1 MLGNRYGEFEADG
14 RAFVIR
20 DRMTPMPW
28 VNVISNGRYGVVVSQ
43 NGGGFSWFDD
53 AQHCVLTRWEMDL
66 ARDDRGKYLYLSDL
80 DSGQVWSAAPAP
92 CMAEYSRYSCRH
104 ALGSTTFDTS
114 HAGIAVEW
122 TISVSPEDPVEV
134 WHVRVTNESGRSR
147 RVRVASY
154 LEWCCGV
161 APDAKREFHRLFI
174 RTRCLAGRVG
184 IGSVYRAVL
193 AEKTMW
199 DIPPRSERDHWNRP
213 WPYVAAHAVVCDRF
227 VRELSAGDK
236 GVFCGRYTRAD
247 RPVAMVAQEPP
258 SGAQGGFGRH
268 GDACAA
274 LGGDLELSTGE
285 TVELHYLLAIAEAGP
300 AEDDPTGSGEV
311 ERAVIGLVERYADR
325 AVATGTAARA
335 AAMWDRLLSPLRVQ
349 TGREDFDTMV
359 NVWLGYQAISGR
371 LWGRTGYYQQS
382 GAFGFRDQLQDS
394 QVWLLLDPPR
404 ARQQILRHAT
414 RQFTDG
420 SVNHWWHELA
430 DFGNRTSC
438 SDDYLWLAY
447 ITASYLR
454 ETDDFGILQQVVPF
468 RDGAETGQDAA
479 TLLEHCR
486 RSVHRAFS
494 RMSPRGLPLIGSCDW
509 NDGLSALGVGGRGES
524 VWLGMFLAT
533 ILKDWGVILRR
544 LGDRATAEEWS
555 ARRDALIRAINQHAW
570 DGEYYRYGTKDN
582 GEWIGAGTCREGR
595 IHLNAQTWSVLS
607 ECGIEGRGERAWES
621 AKRALL
627 QAYGPLLLAPAY
639 TRPDADIGYITR
651 YAPGSRENG
660 GVYMHAATWA
670 LMTACALRDRAAVGA
685 IWDGICP
692 AWRGRRAEEYFAEPY
707 VTPGNVDGP
716 LSPTPGRAG
725 WTWYTGSAAWLHR
738 VAVEWIIGARAEW
751 GGLRIDPVPPAALG
765 RVTAVRTWRGRR
777 IRVRFDA
784 SQWSAGGVPHLV
796 LNGRVLTDC
805 LITESDVPAG
815 QEAEVEVRWAAAGAG
830 LGAVVDGVG
839 EGVGADR
846 AVGSS
851 LAGARVSAAAL
862 ERRAP

>member
-14 RAFVIR
+14 RAYVIR

-43 NGGGFSWFDD
+43 NGGGFSWYDD

-66 ARDDRGKYLYLSDL
+66 SRDDRGKFLYLSDL
-80 DSGQVWSAAPAP
+80 ETGEVWSAAPAP

-114 HAGIAVEW
+114 FSGIGVEW
-122 TISVSPEDPVEV
+122 TITVSPEDAVEV
-134 WHVRVTNESGRSR
+134 WHVRVKNESGQPR
-147 RVRVASY
+147 RLRVASY

-174 RTRCLAGRVG
+174 GTRYLAGRRG
-184 IGSVYRAVL
+184 DGGVYRAVL
-193 AEKTMW
+193 AGKAMW

-213 WPYVAAHAVVCDRF
+213 WAYVAAHAVVCDRF

-236 GVFCGRYTRAD
+236 VAFCGRYAPAA
-247 RPVAMVAQEPP
+247 RPAAMVAETPP
-258 SGAQGGFGRH
+258 GAAHGGFGRH

-274 LGGDLELSTGE
+274 LGGDLELGAGE
-285 TVELHYLLAIAEAGP
+285 TVELHYLLAIAPAGP
-300 AEDDPTGSGEV
+300 GEEVLTGHGEG
-311 ERAVIGLVERYADR
+311 EREVLRLVERTAER
-325 AVATGTAARA
+325 AGASATAARA
-335 AAMWDRLLSPLRVQ
+335 AATWDRLLSPLRVK

-359 NVWLGYQAISGR
+359 NTWLGYQAVSGR

-394 QVWLLLDPPR
+394 QVWLLLDPAR
-404 ARQQILRHAT
+404 TRQQILKHAA
-414 RQFTDG
+414 RQFSDG

-430 DFGNRTSC
+430 DFGNRTAC
-438 SDDYLWLAY
+438 SDDYLWLAS
-447 ITASYLR
+447 ITAAYLR
-454 ETDDFGILQQVVPF
+454 ETDDFSILHQVVAF
-468 RDGAETGQDAA
+468 KDGAEAGEAPA

-486 RSVHRAFS
+486 RSVHRAFG

-509 NDGLSALGVGGRGES
+509 NDGLSSLGVGGKGES

-533 ILKDWGVILRR
+533 ILRDWGVILRR
-544 LGDRATAEEWS
+544 VGDAATAEEWE
-555 ARRDALIRAINQHAW
+555 ARRGALIEAINRHAW

-582 GEWIGAGTCREGR
+582 GEWIGSSACSEGR
-595 IHLNAQTWSVLS
+595 IHLNAQTWAVLS
-607 ECGIEGRGERAWES
+607 GSGVEGRSERAWAS
-621 AKRALL
+621 AKRLLL
-627 QAYGPLLLAPAY
+627 QPYGPLLLEPAY
-639 TRPDADIGYITR
+639 TRPDPDIGYITR

-670 LMTACALRDRAAVGA
+670 LMTACALRDRSAVEA
-685 IWDGICP
+685 IWDGISP
-692 AWRGRRAEEYFAEPY
+692 AWRGRRAEAYFAEPY

-751 GGLRIDPVPPAALG
+751 GGLRIDPVPVSAMG

-784 SQWSAGGVPHLV
+784 SQWRAEAAPQLV
-796 LNGRVLTDC
+796 LDGRVLTDS
-805 LITESDVPAG
+805 LITESDVEPGA
-815 QEAEVEVRWAAAGAG
+815 EAEVEVRWVSAGAAAGGGEIGVSGGAG
-830 LGAVVDGVG
+830 S
-839 EGVGADR
+839 DR
-846 AVGSS
+846 AAGSS
-851 LAGARVSAAAL
+851 LAGATVSAAAL
-862 ERRAP
+862 ERRA